1 MRLTKL
7 GHACVRI
14 EDNGVRIV
22 IDPGL
27 FSAKDAVEGA
37 NAVLVTH
44 EHPDHVVPDQLIA
57 AAKANPDLRVWT
69 APDVAAGPLAEL
81 GDRVIAVRHG
91 DRFDIDGVDVNV
103 YGERHAE
110 IHRDFPAPQN
120 IAFRVGGTAFH
131 PGDSFT
137 VPEDP
142 TPILLAPAGGPW
154 LRVAELIDLV
164 RDANPEQV
172 YFIHDAV
179 LTEAGQNIVV
189 RAVTGLAGT
198 GREIVNWQPGDTI
211 DTAEE

>member
-22 IDPGL
+22 IDPGV
-27 FSAKDAVEGA
+27 FSAKDALDGA
-37 NAVLVTH
+37 NGVLVTH
-44 EHPDHVVPDQLIA
+44 EHLDHLAPDVVIA

-81 GDRVIAVRHG
+81 AAQVVAVRHG
-91 DRFDIDGVDVNV
+91 DTFDVEGVEVNV

-110 IHRDFPAPQN
+110 IHRDFPPPQN
-120 IAFRVGGTAFH
+120 VAFRVGGQAFH

-142 TPILLAPAGGPW
+142 TPILLAPSGGPW

-164 RDANPEQV
+164 RDVAPKKV

-179 LTEAGQNIVV
+179 LTEAGQNIMVG
-189 RAVTGLAGT
+189 AVTGLAGD
-198 GREIVNWQPGDTI
+198 GRDIINWQPGETVDTE
-211 DTAEE
+211 A